1 MARRGALLDVRVVQE
16 GDMAQR
22 ALEQRGRVGHVEE
35 LDPEIPPDA
44 ERFAVGLEDNRKVHK
59 AWLIAG
65 LVSEAALAGMF
76 VVALGEPGLAWPV
89 VLAVMLL
96 GLGVA
101 MVLHLKRFRLNGKPR
116 VQSARR
122 QRSRLAR

>member
-1 MARRGALLDVRVVQE
+1 
-16 GDMAQR
+16 MAQR

-35 LDPEIPPDA
+35 RDPEIPSDA

-76 VVALGEPGLAWPV
+76 VVALGEPALAWPV